1 MASKKKASK
10 KTSGFTADR
19 PIASSKADR
28 LGRTQFADALAERIR
43 AWNGSES
50 LVISLCGEWGC
61 GKTSLKNMVL
71 ESLNKGRRA
80 KVDILQF
87 NPWEISGHAS
97 VAGVFFREL
106 GVALNRHSE
115 NEPAAKDAV
124 RRLTLYSKIATF
136 GGASLKTIGK
146 AMPLLGV
153 PGGPIAEALGDVA
166 TNSSELAARGAEAHD
181 GISPEPSLAEVK
193 RLLAA
198 DMSKL
203 KHPLLVV
210 VDDIDRL
217 TTDEIREVFQ
227 LVKANA
233 DFPNLI
239 YLLMFDREIVAGALD
254 SVAGGRGH
262 EFLDKIIQALF
273 HVPQP
278 SIKRVHK
285 VLFEGLDAHLA
296 ETGVGERWE
305 AQRWSHVWPG
315 CLSHYFA
322 NLRCVYRF
330 LGSFSFQVSQMR
342 NGKTFELN
350 PLDLI
355 ILETLRLFEPT
366 LYEALPIR
374 REILTG
380 TRITGIF
387 GDEEKKKAQIAE
399 KTALLSLISES
410 RRDALNEILEELF
423 PALYGHQYPDDQ
435 KMQRQ
440 LRVGH
445 KDYFD
450 RYFAMSL
457 EPDDVPQAD
466 LDALRENFANPPAFL
481 ALCKSLKSRGLLA
494 SAFERLDAYSQDF
507 PLSVFPNLITA
518 LADVGEILPEKDD
531 REFFNFDALS
541 HAFRLI
547 HFGLKRIEDEK
558 ERYRHLRAGI
568 QSSNGVRLTVKLL
581 SLEERRAN
589 KSESEFLISEKQ
601 WHLLR
606 KIVLK
611 YIADSAN
618 DGRLRK
624 LEGLSYILWRWKDW
638 AGERVVKKWLS
649 AELTTSEDALWIL
662 KVFLSTMQSSGEKVT
677 YTRYLH
683 LDQLSQFVNIAA
695 VQRLTRSY
703 DITTLPKDDMRAL
716 RAFRQ
721 ALIWKKEGK
730 SPDYKGDRGNRENPL
745 EEES

>member
-1 MASKKKASK
+1 
-10 KTSGFTADR
+10 
-19 PIASSKADR
+19 
-28 LGRTQFADALAERIR
+28 
-43 AWNGSES
+43 
-50 LVISLCGEWGC
+50 
-61 GKTSLKNMVL
+61 MVL

-80 KVDILQF
+80 KVDVLQF

-106 GVALNRHSE
+106 GVALSRHSE

-124 RRLTLYSKIATF
+124 RRLTLYSKIATL

-146 AMPLLGV
+146 AMPLLGL
-153 PGGPIAEALGDVA
+153 PGGSIAEALGEVA
-166 TNSSELAARGAEAHD
+166 ANSSEIAAKGAEAQD
-181 GISPEPSLAEVK
+181 GISLEPSLAEVK
-193 RLLAA
+193 RLLTA

-210 VDDIDRL
+210 IDDIDRL
-217 TTDEIREVFQ
+217 TTDEIKEVFQ

-262 EFLDKIIQALF
+262 EFLDKIIQVLF

-278 SIKRVHK
+278 SMKRVHK

-296 ETGVGERWE
+296 EVGVGERWE
-305 AQRWSHVWPG
+305 TQRWSSVWPG
-315 CLSHYFA
+315 GLSHYFA

-330 LGSFSFQVSQMR
+330 LASFSFQVSQMR

-366 LYEALPIR
+366 LYESIPQR

-380 TRITGIF
+380 ARITGIY
-387 GDEEKKKAQIAE
+387 GDEEKKKAQTAE
-399 KTALLSLISES
+399 QTALLSLISES
-410 RRDALNEILEELF
+410 RRHALNEILEALF
-423 PALYGHQYPDDQ
+423 PALYGHQYPDTQ
-435 KMQRQ
+435 EMQRQ

-466 LDALRENFANPPAFL
+466 LDSLRENFANPTGFL

-494 SAFERLDAYSQDF
+494 SAFERLDAYKQDY
-507 PLSVFPNLITA
+507 PVTVFPNLITT
-518 LADVGEILPEKDD
+518 LAEAGDILPKKDD
-531 REFFNFDALS
+531 RDFFNTDALT

-547 HFGLKRIEDEK
+547 HFGLKKIEDEK

-568 QSSNGVRLTVKLL
+568 QSSTGVRLAITLL
-581 SLEERRAN
+581 SMEERRPN
-589 KSESEFLISEKQ
+589 RSKSEFLISEEH
-601 WHLLR
+601 WHLLS

-611 YIADSAN
+611 RIADAAN
-618 DGRLRK
+618 DGRLKK
-624 LEGLSYILWRWKDW
+624 LEDLSYILWRWKNW
-638 AGERVVKKWLS
+638 AGQRIVKKWLN
-649 AELTTSEDALWIL
+649 AELKTGEDALWIL
-662 KVFLSTMQSSGEKVT
+662 KVFLSTMRSSGAKVT

-695 VQRLTRSY
+695 IQKLTRSY
-703 DITTLPKDDMRAL
+703 DMTTLSQDDMRAL

-730 SPDYKGDRGNRENPL
+730 APDYNGDRGNRENPL